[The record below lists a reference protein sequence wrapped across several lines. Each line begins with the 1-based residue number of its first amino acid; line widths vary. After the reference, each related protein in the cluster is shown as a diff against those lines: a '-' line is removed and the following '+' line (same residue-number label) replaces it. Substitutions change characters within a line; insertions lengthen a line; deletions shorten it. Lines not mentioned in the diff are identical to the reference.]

1 MEIKVLMTALCFMS
15 FSAIAEVKTLA
26 HDVKGSSEVTVK
38 NMDETACVLNYKNSD
53 YLTSEGMPVFY
64 TFQAELKG
72 GELVKG
78 MQSWLPHG
86 IKPGQPSVL
95 SFHDKSVGKIYEYT
109 DTTSTYGELF
119 FKNNLFRRF
128 LSADKILMTQSG
140 VIISMPVY
148 KKSEISDKVTDAF
161 NRCVDNL
168 DYALT
173 KYCRSSNDAAELC
186 KTKKA
191 MAKNLPVSEVI
202 KDDPEFIIAAKL
214 KALEE
219 ASTVAASTSSVA
231 TNVTPS
237 KAVVAPKKSKLT
249 KEQQAK
255 KAAEEKKAF
264 EAAVA
269 EEVAKAMRKS
279 RERAAT
285 LEKAALARAEAEKN
299 KKEIL
304 IFGDS
309 VEKPYRFK
317 KFGKNITAQYASGG
331 TRGKLLRL
339 KYGSDTG
346 MTYFTSTEG
355 IDYSEYKYI
364 QFDVKLLA
372 DPQDKSKLNVKMDC
386 FEGCTSGPYPI
397 DKPRLGQWMHYKIS
411 LQDLVNHPGSNLD
424 LTNVNIPFSILPD
437 WGHQKGVKIMLDQV
451 ILTNY

>member
-72 GELVKG
+72 GELIKG

-119 FKNNLFRRF
+119 YKSNLFHRF
-128 LSADKILMTQSG
+128 LTADKILMTQSG
-140 VIISMPVY
+140 VTISMPTY
-148 KKSEISDKVTDAF
+148 KKSEISNEVKNAF

-173 KYCRSSNDAAELC
+173 KYCRSSTDARELC
-186 KTKKA
+186 KTKK
-191 MAKNLPVSEVI
+191 MNAKKLPANEVI
-202 KDDPEFIIAAKL
+202 KVDPEFVLAAKL

-219 ASTVAASTSSVA
+219 ASSLAASATSA
-231 TNVTPS
+231 TPATPQR
-237 KAVVAPKKSKLT
+237 AVAPKKSRLT
-249 KEQQAK
+249 KQQQAK
-255 KAAEEKKAF
+255 KDAEEKKAF

-279 RERAAT
+279 RALAIT
-285 LEKAALARAEAEKN
+285 MEKAAKEKAEAEKN
-299 KKEIL
+299 RKKIL

-309 VEKPYRFK
+309 VEKPYRFQ

-386 FEGCTSGPYPI
+386 FEACSSGPYPI

-411 LQDLVNHPGSNLD
+411 LKDLVNHPGSNLD

-437 WGHQKGVKIMLDQV
+437 WGHQKGVAIMLDQV